1 MADQERE
8 DDYINRS
15 LRRPGQRI
23 DENQIIIPTIESKV
37 PKDTKLEILVDF
49 LLLSQYDNVLFSHVR
64 NVLN

>member
-23 DENQIIIPTIESKV
+23 DENQIIIPTIELKV
-37 PKDTKLEILVDF
+37 PKDTKVDF
-49 LLLSQYDNVLFSHVR
+49 VLLSQYDNVLFSHVR